1 MSKTTPKNEKQ
12 DFFEIKSIC
21 KTTHIRSRP
30 VQTPRGPD
38 ANVAHEAASALCR
51 LLTLQGSARWTG
63 LPPEPTAHA
72 LLGALRRHPQDAYVQ
87 GGGCHAL
94 HRLCQKFAELHG
106 ALQRDPSVYA
116 TVRAAA
122 ELAPYLEEQSWYT
135 KELCV
140 WLQPPCL
147 VWRGRYRW
155 GVGQDGPVR
164 RAHMVASQFYSSHF
178 FHVCNISSANCT
190 IILL

>member
-1 MSKTTPKNEKQ
+1 MSKTTPKNEKH

-30 VQTPRGPD
+30 VQTPRGPHPD
-38 ANVAHEAASALCR
+38 TAYEAASCLND
-51 LLTLQGSARWTG
+51 LLARAEPRHLTD
-63 LPPEPTAHA
+63 LPPEPVAHA
-72 LLGALRRHPQDAYVQ
+72 LLGFLRRHPRDGWFQNR
-87 GGGCHAL
+87 GCEAL
-94 HRLCQKFAELHG
+94 HRLCEKFPELRT

-122 ELAPYLEEQSWYT
+122 KADPSLETTHRFWYT

-147 VWRGRYRW
+147 VWRGW
-155 GVGQDGPVR
+155 VLVGWEGH
-164 RAHMVASQFYSSHF
+164 RANGGSRKGSLFFATSHISILQQPF
-178 FHVCNISSANCT
+178 FSLIVVN
-190 IILL
+190 